1 MIGIVVVSHSPALA
15 RAAVDL
21 ALEMVG
27 DAPPSIALAAGA
39 GDDESGAAIIGTDAT
54 RVSDAIDE
62 VASPDGVLVL
72 MDLGSAVLSAEMALE
87 FASATCEVRLS
98 DAPFVEGL
106 VAAVVLAAAGASLDD
121 VAREASG
128 AMEAKRGQLGTA
140 RPAESSPPPAVQTP
154 VIQSPDAA
162 ADVTLVNADGLHAR
176 PAATLVKA
184 VSAFDATVTITAPG
198 RAPISASSLIA
209 VLSFGAAKGTVLRV
223 EATGPQA
230 SEAVEAVRAMAADG
244 FGE

>member
-1 MIGIVVVSHSPALA
+1 MIGLVVVSHSPALA

-21 ALEMVG
+21 ALQMVG
-27 DAPPSIALAAGA
+27 DAPPPIAIAAGA
-39 GDDESGAAIIGTDAT
+39 GDDVIGTDAT
-54 RVSDAIDE
+54 RVSAAIEE
-62 VASPDGVLVL
+62 VASSDGVLVF
-72 MDLGSAVLSAEMALE
+72 MDLGSAVMSAEMALE
-87 FASATCEVRLS
+87 FASVDCDVRLS

-106 VAAVVLAAAGASLDD
+106 VAAVVLAAGGASLDE

-128 AMEAKRGQLGTA
+128 AMEAKRGQLGSA
-140 RPAESSPPPAVQTP
+140 DPSPVPSPEPLVS
-154 VIQSPDAA
+154 QSPDAA

-184 VSAFDATVTITAPG
+184 VSAYDAAVTITAPG

-209 VLSFGAAKGTVLRV
+209 VLSLGAAKGAVLHV

-230 SEAVEAVRAMAADG
+230 AEAVEAVRVMAADG
-244 FGE
+244 FGES

>member
-1 MIGIVVVSHSPALA
+1 MIGLVVVSHSPALA

-21 ALEMVG
+21 ALQMVG
-27 DAPPSIALAAGA
+27 DAPPPIAIAAGA
-39 GDDESGAAIIGTDAT
+39 GDDVIGTDAT
-54 RVSDAIDE
+54 RVSAAIEE
-62 VASPDGVLVL
+62 VASSDGVLVF
-72 MDLGSAVLSAEMALE
+72 MDLGSAVMSAEMALE
-87 FASATCEVRLS
+87 FASVSCEVRLS

-106 VAAVVLAAAGASLDD
+106 VAAVVLAAGGASLDE

-128 AMEAKRGQLGTA
+128 AMSAKRGQLGSA
-140 RPAESSPPPAVQTP
+140 DSSPVSSPEPLVS
-154 VIQSPDAA
+154 QSPDAA

-184 VSAFDATVTITAPG
+184 VSAFDAAVTITAPG

-209 VLSFGAAKGTVLRV
+209 VLSLGAAAGTVLRI

-230 SEAVEAVRAMAADG
+230 AEAVEAVRAMAADG
-244 FGE
+244 FGES